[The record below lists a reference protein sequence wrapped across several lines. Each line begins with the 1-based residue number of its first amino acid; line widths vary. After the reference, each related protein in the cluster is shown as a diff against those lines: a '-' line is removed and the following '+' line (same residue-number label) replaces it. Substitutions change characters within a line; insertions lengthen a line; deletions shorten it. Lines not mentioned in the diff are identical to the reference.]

1 MSLSMHFLVC
11 MMVKTQA
18 SQVQD
23 GMMHTAIDLVPAH
36 LRDSVKGML
45 LICVFI

>member
-11 MMVKTQA
+11 TMVKIQA

-23 GMMHTAIDLVPAH
+23 VTMHTAIDLVPAH
-36 LRDSVKGML
+36 CRDSVKGMP